1 MSLSSLFPGME
12 AYLDGD
18 ITINNT
24 VGAPSGD
31 DIASA
36 STTAAEQ
43 SAEAETAIADD
54 ISDAKDTEVA
64 TQMLTRMLSMYQH
77 VKKFGIDRTFVA
89 LYNQNHELDK
99 ICNTRFPSCEAF
111 STEGDKYSRYT
122 ASFIAAMEDQ
132 KYGLP
137 AATLEKLNF
146 AFEKAEYQ
154 LPKTVKTIQ
163 GAITSRMA
171 SLQKVTQKFVQTF
184 NNFGSFAYPA
194 GEPGHKSKKD
204 IELVSKWGSLQI
216 RLKNKANQ
224 LVKAVEE
231 YAAAVP
237 DVVKGFNGTIAARW
251 ASKLTGTINGFRTE
265 AKAVVKDSER
275 VRYNF
280 ITWWDKPLDLKSS
293 GWVYDSAKQL
303 AENVNSYFC
312 KAVTDLS
319 RHLYRIMSDMT
330 GKLVADMNQSSA
342 IVFGAESNIPT
353 DAVKSILMLLKLACR
368 IGAIAES
375 MASSLVKILAHAERI
390 MFAIGHQ
397 LASGKSGVPTNPKN
411 KFMPMTGNPGLDFT
425 MWSAQ
430 QAAQAAQQ
438 AAQQAAMVNQ
448 QATWNSTGMM

>member
-1 MSLSSLFPGME
+1 ME

-24 VGAPSGD
+24 VGVPSGD

-36 STTAAEQ
+36 STAAAEQ

-64 TQMLTRMLSMYQH
+64 TQMLIRMLSMYRH

-89 LYNQNHELDK
+89 LYNQNRELDK

-111 STEGDKYSRYT
+111 STEGDRCSRYT

-163 GAITSRMA
+163 DAITSRMA

-184 NNFGSFAYPA
+184 NNFGIFEYPA

-204 IELVSKWGSLQI
+204 LELVRKWGSLQI
-216 RLKNKANQ
+216 RLKNKADQ

-237 DVVKGFNGTIAARW
+237 GAVKGFNGTIAARW
-251 ASKLTGTINGFRTE
+251 ASKLTGTVNGFRTE

-280 ITWWDKPLDLKSS
+280 IAWRDKPLDLKSS

-342 IVFGAESNIPT
+342 IVFGVEGNIPT
-353 DAVKSILMLLKLACR
+353 DAVKSILMLLRLACR
-368 IGAIAES
+368 IGAVAES

-448 QATWNSTGMM
+448 QATWNSMGMM

>member
-1 MSLSSLFPGME
+1 ME

-24 VGAPSGD
+24 VGVPSGD

-36 STTAAEQ
+36 STAAAEQ

-64 TQMLTRMLSMYQH
+64 TQMLIRMLSMYRH

-89 LYNQNHELDK
+89 LYNQNRELDK

-111 STEGDKYSRYT
+111 STEGDRCSRYT

-163 GAITSRMA
+163 DAITLRMA

-184 NNFGSFAYPA
+184 NNFGIFEYPA

-204 IELVSKWGSLQI
+204 LELVRKWGSLQI
-216 RLKNKANQ
+216 RLKNKADQ

-237 DVVKGFNGTIAARW
+237 GAVKGFNGTIAARW
-251 ASKLTGTINGFRTE
+251 ASKLTGTVNGFRTE

-280 ITWWDKPLDLKSS
+280 IAWRDKPLDLKSS

-319 RHLYRIMSDMT
+319 KHLYRIMSDMT
-330 GKLVADMNQSSA
+330 GKLVADMNQSGA
-342 IVFGAESNIPT
+342 IVFGVEGNIPT

-368 IGAIAES
+368 IGAVAES

-448 QATWNSTGMM
+448 QATWNSMGMM

>member
-1 MSLSSLFPGME
+1 ME

-24 VGAPSGD
+24 VGVPSGD

-36 STTAAEQ
+36 STAAAEQ

-64 TQMLTRMLSMYQH
+64 TQMLIRMLSMYRH

-89 LYNQNHELDK
+89 LYNQNRELDK

-111 STEGDKYSRYT
+111 STEGDRCSRYT

-163 GAITSRMA
+163 DAITSRMA

-184 NNFGSFAYPA
+184 NNFGIFEYPA

-204 IELVSKWGSLQI
+204 LELVRKWGSLQI
-216 RLKNKANQ
+216 RLKNKADQ

-237 DVVKGFNGTIAARW
+237 GAVKGFNGTIAARW
-251 ASKLTGTINGFRTE
+251 ASKLTGTVNGFRTE

-280 ITWWDKPLDLKSS
+280 IAWWDKPLDLKSS

-330 GKLVADMNQSSA
+330 GKLVADMNQSGA
-342 IVFGAESNIPT
+342 IVFGVEGNIPT

-368 IGAIAES
+368 IGAVAES

-438 AAQQAAMVNQ
+438 AAQQAAIVNQ
-448 QATWNSTGMM
+448 QATWISMGMM

>member
-1 MSLSSLFPGME
+1 ME

-24 VGAPSGD
+24 VGVPSGD

-36 STTAAEQ
+36 STAAAEQ

-64 TQMLTRMLSMYQH
+64 TQMLIRMLSMYRH

-89 LYNQNHELDK
+89 LYNQNRELDK

-111 STEGDKYSRYT
+111 STEGDRCSRYT

-154 LPKTVKTIQ
+154 LPKTVKTRQ
-163 GAITSRMA
+163 DAITSRMA

-184 NNFGSFAYPA
+184 NNFGIFEYPA

-204 IELVSKWGSLQI
+204 LELVRKWGSLQI
-216 RLKNKANQ
+216 RLKNKADQ

-237 DVVKGFNGTIAARW
+237 GAVKGFNGTIAARW
-251 ASKLTGTINGFRTE
+251 ASKLTGTVNGFRTE

-280 ITWWDKPLDLKSS
+280 IAWRDKPLDLKSS

-342 IVFGAESNIPT
+342 IVFGVEGNIPT

-368 IGAIAES
+368 IGAVAES

-448 QATWNSTGMM
+448 QATWNSMGMM